1 LSEKPH
7 RSYLV
12 GFTAATVVLIIVS
25 VAAGAY
31 YYSANSS
38 LQSKDR
44 EILSLRASLLVE
56 NATALEL
63 ELKIIELDTNVT
75 GLTQKITSLTQS
87 EGSSSAEISS
97 LTLQLLS
104 LKNQSAYASLELLAA
119 EQVANLSFVPFFLND
134 TVSVPPGSSM
144 ELASESG
151 GYNGTLAF
159 ISPAGCPSPGENLQ
173 STTPQYVEYLLL
185 SPGAT
190 TLKSQYAR
198 IGGQPFSFYLK
209 NVGQSAVECTF
220 SLIFVRQ

>member
-1 LSEKPH
+1 LSERPP

-31 YYSANSS
+31 YYTANSE

-63 ELKIIELDTNVT
+63 ELKIIELDTNMSA
-75 GLTQKITSLTQS
+75 LTQEITALTQS
-87 EGSSSAEISS
+87 EGASSSQISS

-104 LKNQSAYASLELLAA
+104 LKNQSAFASLELSAA
-119 EQVANLSFVPFFLND
+119 EHIGNLSFVPFFVND

-144 ELASESG
+144 EIASESS

-159 ISPAGCPSPGENLQ
+159 ISPAGCPSPGENLK

-185 SPGAT
+185 SPGA
-190 TLKSQYAR
+190 LPSKSQYAR
-198 IGGQPFSFYLK
+198 IDGQPFSFYLQ
-209 NVGQSAVECTF
+209 NVGQSAVQCTF
-220 SLIFVRQ
+220 SLLFVRQ